1 MAIQIRGATPV
12 FNSQKNGK
20 AKSSEKA
27 APEQIHGDDV
37 LRGRRAPRIRG
48 MVASPMVAVIMTPIR
63 PVPGSIPS
71 SPSM

>member
-27 APEQIHGDDV
+27 APN
-37 LRGRRAPRIRG
+37 RYTGRRPTRSESLPKRG
-48 MVASPMVAVIMTPIR
+48 MVASPMAAAIMTPTR
-63 PVPGSIPS
+63 PVL
-71 SPSM
+71 